1 MHIDIFP
8 VVYFKHVEETDFSN
22 KYIALLFKYI
32 MSKKNHQLTLLRP
45 SDKTFSKVPNG
56 IATDVGTPTHEGTF
70 PLRYAIFRDLAPT

>member
-1 MHIDIFP
+1 MLKNLTSPRTMQFYYSSI
-8 VVYFKHVEETDFSN
+8 
-22 KYIALLFKYI
+22 YIKI
-32 MSKKNHQLTLLRP
+32 NHQPTLLSP